1 LDANLVLPRTYQP
14 RSAPAS
20 APGDTGPS
28 RNNGRQTQALVVDTE
43 LAIRNGLV
51 DDLADRGMRVVVAS
65 SRQHALRQL
74 DALEPGLVILAFRQG
89 GGRDGLDFLAAVRA
103 RSAVSAIVVILPG
116 DHGSTEA
123 DRVVALE
130 FGADDCVAEPFSR
143 RELLARIRAIL
154 RRREAALAVSS
165 DTNQMSSCRF
175 GGWQLDHRTRRLTAP
190 DGCPVVLT
198 RGEYALL
205 SAFLEAPQQLLTREH
220 LINATGMHEDRLDRS
235 IDVRVMRL
243 RRKLW
248 TDSQAPPLIRTERGL
263 GYMLDA
269 PVEVSV
275 HRNTC
280 HRCHDTAWGG
290 RTATRSCRSC
300 GSKAGTYSSRG

>member
-1 LDANLVLPRTYQP
+1 LARGEAV
-14 RSAPAS
+14 
-20 APGDTGPS
+20 PS
-28 RNNGRQTQALVVDTE
+28 RNSGEQTQALLVDTE
-43 LAIRNGLV
+43 LAIRDGLV

-74 DALEPGLVILAFRQG
+74 DALEPSLVILGLRRG
-89 GGRDGLDFLAAVRA
+89 GGDGLDFLAAVRA
-103 RSAVSAIVVILPG
+103 RSIISAIVVILSG

-123 DRVVALE
+123 DRVLALE
-130 FGADDCVAEPFSR
+130 LGADDCVTEPFGR

-165 DTNQMSSCRF
+165 GATQMSSCRF
-175 GGWQLDHRTRRLTAP
+175 GGWQLDHRTRRLTAS
-190 DGCPVVLT
+190 DGCSVVLT
-198 RGEYALL
+198 RGECALL
-205 SAFLEAPQQLLTREH
+205 TAFLEAPQRLLSREH
-220 LINATGMHEDRLDRS
+220 LINATGMHEDRFDRS

-243 RRKLW
+243 RRKLSI
-248 TDSQAPPLIRTERGL
+248 DSQAPPLIRTERGL

-275 HRNTC
+275 HRKAC

-290 RTATRSCRSC
+290 QPATISCKSY
-300 GSKAGTYSSRG
+300 GSNAGTYSTRG